1 MSTNLYNRGFAALS
15 VKQRKLLT
23 ELIEYA
29 CQSLEL
35 SETKRKLAEERYM
48 AVGKWLAE
56 GDDEIFIDVVIYPQG
71 SQRIG
76 TTTKPIDRTEF
87 DLDFI
92 CYLPNAEGV
101 HPDSCRNKVIKR
113 IEENGHYEPLL
124 SELNR
129 GCRLNYADDFHMDIT
144 PGIPDQNNA
153 IEYDAI
159 SVPDKKLKAWKA
171 SNPIGYAKDFYE
183 IAELLPVYLD
193 SEGMQFSKA
202 VMRSENVEKLPT
214 HTVFK
219 GILRRAVQIMKRH
232 RDLLFLDNTE
242 YEGKSP
248 ISIIITTLASRAY
261 RDAVIQ
267 QNFSNEL
274 EVLITVVELMTNYIE
289 TKVVKG
295 QIEMWVTNPK
305 NEHEN
310 FAEKWNV
317 DPKRVEAFHY
327 WHSSFVEKL
336 QELASVQSLDL
347 IRKKLDQLIGE
358 KTSETV
364 VEKHFE
370 RLNQSREKNELF
382 VDKTGAISTV
392 VTSTPVKA
400 NTFFG
405 K

>member
-1 MSTNLYNRGFAALS
+1 MSANLYNRGFATLS
-15 VKQRKLLT
+15 AKQRRLLT

-35 SETKRKLAEERYM
+35 SESKRKLAEERYM
-48 AVGKWLAE
+48 AVGKWLSE
-56 GDDEIFIDVVIYPQG
+56 SDDDVFTDVVIYPQG

-76 TTTKPIDRTEF
+76 TTTKPPNRAEF

-92 CYLPNAEGV
+92 CYLPNAEGI
-101 HPDSCRNKVIKR
+101 HPDSCRKKVIKR
-113 IEENGHYEPLL
+113 IEENGHYKPLL

-153 IEYDAI
+153 IEDDAI

-171 SNPIGYAKDFYE
+171 SNPIGYAKDFDA
-183 IAELLPVYLD
+183 IAKLVPIYVG
-193 SEGMQFSKA
+193 SENIRFTEAAMES
-202 VMRSENVEKLPT
+202 RNVEKLPT

-232 RDLLFLDNTE
+232 RDLLFLDNSE
-242 YEGKSP
+242 YSGKSP

-261 RDAVIQ
+261 KDAVIK
-267 QNFSNEL
+267 QNFGNEL
-274 EVLITVVELMTNYIE
+274 EVLITVVESMTNYIE
-289 TKVVKG
+289 TKV
-295 QIEMWVTNPK
+295 IEGKIEIWVTNPK

-317 DPKRVEAFHY
+317 DPKRVEAFRY
-327 WHSSFVEKL
+327 WHTNLIEKL
-336 QELASVQSLDL
+336 QELASVQSISL
-347 IRKKLDQLIGE
+347 IKKRLDQLIGE
-358 KTSETV
+358 GPAEDAV
-364 VEKHFE
+364 DKHFE
-370 RLNQSREKNELF
+370 HLNEARENNKLF
-382 VDKTGAISTV
+382 VAKTGAVSTV
-392 VTSTPVKA
+392 ATSTPVQP